1 MIPLEPG
8 TQNLY
13 AESNNPMQVG
23 SLVIVKYSI
32 RKKLLHYLG
41 VIKDVNADDYLIQFL
56 KHSGGGELQKRTNIW
71 LPKTILL
78 GILEGIVSVNTP
90 G

>member
-13 AESNNPMQVG
+13 AESNNLMQVG

-41 VIKDVNADDYLIQFL
+41 VVKDVNADDYLIQFL
-56 KHSGGGELQKRTNIW
+56 KHSGGGGGASEEDKYMVTKNNIVGN
-71 LPKTILL
+71 I
-78 GILEGIVSVNTP
+78 GRNC
-90 G
+90 

>member
-56 KHSGGGELQKRTNIW
+56 RHSGGGGGFRRGQIYGYQKQYCWEYWKEL
-71 LPKTILL
+71 L
-78 GILEGIVSVNTP
+78 V
-90 G
+90 